1 MSEAGRGAGYSG
13 RSASVV
19 ETACRCQ
26 LGECRVGCQSATAES
41 VTSGCQCLAATPLQ
55 SQSNTGITNE
65 GCAKKTKIGSDS
77 VFKNRTIQRF
87 DIRSDGFP
95 IKTACNAPFK

>member
-65 GCAKKTKIGSDS
+65 GCAKNRKSDPIRFLKTEPSKDLTS
-77 VFKNRTIQRF
+77 VQTVFR
-87 DIRSDGFP
+87 
-95 IKTACNAPFK
+95 